1 MKNLTIRQNRQH
13 TWVEV
18 MEVWIDMI
26 DDPAATKADKNFA
39 ITRLTLLAAI
49 LDEMDNA
56 KKD

>member
-26 DDPAATKADKNFA
+26 DDPAAANAEKNFA

>member
-18 MEVWIDMI
+18 TEVWIDMI

>member
-1 MKNLTIRQNRQH
+1 MDKFGIPSASKH
-13 TWVEV
+13 TWVEI